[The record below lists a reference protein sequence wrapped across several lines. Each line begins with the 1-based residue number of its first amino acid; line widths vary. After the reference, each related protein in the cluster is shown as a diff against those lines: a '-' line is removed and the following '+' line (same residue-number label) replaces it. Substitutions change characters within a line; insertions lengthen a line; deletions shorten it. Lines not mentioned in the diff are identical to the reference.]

1 MAETEKYYFDKKAAD
16 KAVKFFENYLRHSI
30 GEWSGRSFSLEPW
43 QKQITLDIFGWKRT
57 SDDLRR
63 YRTVYIEIPRK
74 NGKSTLSAG
83 FALLLFMADGEP
95 GAEVY
100 SAAADTGQAS
110 IVFEEAKRM
119 VEGSPELLKR
129 VNVWRRSIAWPA
141 RASKYQVISADAK
154 TKHGFNAHGIIFDE
168 LHTQPNRELWDVL
181 TTSVGSRRQP
191 MTVVI
196 TTAGYDKES
205 ICWEQHEYARK
216 VIEGSIEDD
225 SFYGVIYA
233 ADEED
238 DWTNPEVWRKCN
250 PNLGVSVKMEY
261 LEQECAKAKESPA
274 YQNTFRRLHLNQWT
288 EQETRMIEMS
298 VWDECGG
305 VVDAEALKG
314 RICYGGLDLASTSD
328 LAAFLMVFPPEDDDG
343 PYRLMPKFWIPGNNI
358 VKKGLKDHV
367 AYDGWVR
374 AGLLNAT
381 PGNTIDFDYIRHDI
395 NELNRDYHIKEIAY
409 DSWGAALLSSQLRDD
424 GLEMYEFI
432 QGWKS
437 YAAPTKEFM
446 ALQLN
451 RRLAHGN
458 NPILRWMA
466 SNMVAKI
473 DPAGNMKPDKGKAR
487 QKIDG
492 IVAAIMGL
500 DRAMRNAGYAG
511 AGRIL
516 TL

>member
-1 MAETEKYYFDKKAAD
+1 VAETEKYYFDKKIAD
-16 KAVKFFENYLRHSI
+16 RKVSFFEKHLKHSK
-30 GEWSGRSFSLEPW
+30 GEWADQPFLLEEW
-43 QKQITLDIFGWKRT
+43 ERKIIRDVHGWRRTLDGT
-57 SDDLRR
+57 RR
-63 YRTVYIEIPRK
+63 YRTVYIEVPKK
-74 NGKSTLSAG
+74 NGKSTLVAG
-83 FALLLFMADGEP
+83 MGLDLTFTDNEP
-95 GAEVY
+95 KAEVY
-100 SAAADTGQAS
+100 SAAADTRQAS
-110 IVFEEAKRM
+110 IVFDEAKSM
-119 VEGSPELLKR
+119 VESSPALDKRAKVFRRRIVNIKDGSFYEVL
-129 VNVWRRSIAWPA
+129 
-141 RASKYQVISADAK
+141 SADAY
-154 TKHGFNAHGIIFDE
+154 TKHGFNVHGVIFDE
-168 LHTQPNRELWDVL
+168 LHTQPNRELWMTLKKGVAA
-181 TTSVGSRRQP
+181 RRSP
-191 MTVVI
+191 LVIAI
-196 TTAGYDKES
+196 TTAGYDRES
-205 ICWEQHEYARK
+205 ICWDQHEYALK
-216 VIEGSIEDD
+216 VLDD
-225 SFYGVIYA
+225 PNFDESFYAVIYA
-233 ADEED
+233 ADEDD
-238 DWTNPEVWRKCN
+238 DWTDPKIWAKAN
-250 PNLGVSVKMEY
+250 PNLGVTVKIDF
-261 LEQECAKAKESPA
+261 LEQECAIAKESPA
-274 YQNTFRRLHLNQWT
+274 EENAFRRLHLNQWT

-446 ALQLN
+446 ALLLN

-500 DRAMRNAGYAG
+500 DRAMRNVCCAGL
-511 AGRIL
+511 GRIL